1 MRNFEVGIDEV
12 IFLVKEDDVVV
23 WALLK
28 PQTTANLP
36 TFSDYP
42 VGSQITDLTTNKVLL
57 VGAAAWETITA
68 S

>member
-1 MRNFEVGIDEV
+1 MRNFEITDDNV
-12 IFLVKEDDVVV
+12 IFQVNSGDVMV

-57 VGAAAWETITA
+57 VGAAAWETMTSA
-68 S
+68 

>member
-23 WALLK
+23 WALLTPK
-28 PQTTANLP
+28 ATADLP

-42 VGSQITDLTTNKVLL
+42 VGSQITDLTSNKVLL
-57 VGAAAWETITA
+57 VGAAGWETITA